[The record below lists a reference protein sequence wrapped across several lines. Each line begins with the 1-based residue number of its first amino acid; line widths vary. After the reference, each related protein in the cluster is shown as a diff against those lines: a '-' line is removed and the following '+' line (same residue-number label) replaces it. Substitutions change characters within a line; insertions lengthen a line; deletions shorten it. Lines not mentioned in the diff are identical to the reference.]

1 MSGTPRSQN
10 NHEKQKENWRNNTSQ
25 LKILLQRQNNQNNME
40 LAKDTYTYTQR
51 YSILMYTYKFFESES
66 CSVVSNPVQPHG
78 LSGILQ
84 AGMLEWAAMLSSGG
98 SSQPRDRTQVSHI
111 AGGSFT
117 S

>member
-1 MSGTPRSQN
+1 
-10 NHEKQKENWRNNTSQ
+10 
-25 LKILLQRQNNQNNME
+25 ME

-66 CSVVSNPVQPHG
+66 ESCSVVSNPVQPRG

-84 AGMLEWAAMLSSGG
+84 AIILEWVACPFSRG
-98 SSQPRDRTQVSHI
+98 SSQPRDRNQVYHI
-111 AGGSFT
+111 AGRSFT